1 MNVPQRLTTADAL
14 AAAQETRSLELGQNI
29 LGCVPGMFQ
38 KYFDGRAALVVSDSN
53 TYSAAGQAVLGAI
66 RECGLPTLEPFVFTD
81 DDLYAEHRFV
91 QRLEESLGKHSA
103 IPIAVGAGTINDVV
117 KLAAHRCGRQ
127 YLCVATAASMD
138 GYTAYGSSI
147 TYEGSKQTFDCPAP
161 IGVIADLEVIAA
173 APAEMKAWGYA
184 DLIAKV
190 TAGAD
195 WIVADLLGVEPIVEL
210 PWNIVQGGLRQA
222 VCDPAGIASGTP
234 EALTG
239 LVEGLM
245 LGGFAMQAMR
255 SSRPASGAE
264 HQFSHLW
271 DMQHHTYNGQ
281 APSHGQKVGVATVA
295 VTALYEQLLDCPRMP
310 ISPAEAVA
318 LWPSAAAHAQAID
331 ALFDDPTL
339 RELAQRE
346 TQAKAID
353 RDALLVQLTQ
363 LEQRWPELCD
373 RLREQ
378 LIPLD
383 QLQDMLRQVGA
394 PTEPEQIG
402 ITAER
407 LQQSFRQAQ
416 MIRRR
421 FTVLDLA
428 LRLGQLE
435 QWASRVS

>member
-1 MNVPQRLTTADAL
+1 MNAPQRITTADAL
-14 AAAQETRSLELGQNI
+14 AAAQETRDLEIGQGV
-29 LGCVPGMFQ
+29 LSSTAGMFQ
-38 KYFDGRAALVVSDSN
+38 KHFDGRTAVVVADSN
-53 TYSAAGQAVLGAI
+53 TYAAAGHSVLAAI
-66 RECGLPTLEPFVFTD
+66 RASGLPTLDPFIFTD
-81 DDLYAEHRFV
+81 DDLYAEYRFV
-91 QRLEESLGKHSA
+91 ARLEESLRGHWA
-103 IPIAVGAGTINDVV
+103 IPVAVGAGTINDLV
-117 KLAAHRCGRQ
+117 KLAAHRSGRQ

-161 IGVIADLEVIAA
+161 IGVIADLDVIAA

-184 DLIAKV
+184 DLLAKV

-222 VCDPAGIASGTP
+222 VGDPTGIASGDTV
-234 EALTG
+234 ALAG

-271 DMQHHTYNGQ
+271 DMQHHTHQGH

-295 VTALYEQLLDCPRMP
+295 VTALYEQLLACPTMP
-310 ISPAEAVA
+310 IAPSEAVA
-318 LWPSAAAHAQAID
+318 LWPTASEHAQTID
-331 ALFDDPTL
+331 QHFDDPTL
-339 RELAQRE
+339 RDLATRE

-353 RDALLVQLTQ
+353 RDALLAQLTQ
-363 LEQRWPELCD
+363 LERRWPELCE
-373 RLREQ
+373 RLRSQ
-378 LIPLD
+378 LIPQD
-383 QLQDMLRQVGA
+383 QLREMLATVGA
-394 PTEPEQIG
+394 ATEPEQIG
-402 ITAER
+402 ITGER
-407 LQQSFRQAQ
+407 LRRSFRQAQ

-428 LRLGQLE
+428 LRLGKLE
-435 QWASRVS
+435 QWSSRV